1 MKRAAASVVLM
12 LLIPAAFAPWVFG
25 LPQDPAPTITASV
38 VDVISIDTVEVEIIA
53 VTGVAPVWE
62 GDHVLVRMI
71 GIEATQSA
79 EAFWD
84 ANASFYST
92 MIVGKTVY
100 LAVDAAS
107 VSFWNGGDEPLLAY
121 VYLDPDGK
129 TLVNSLL
136 VSMGFAEVAA
146 SAQAT
151 ATAEATATSSSE
163 VQQTIDQQ
171 TVTTTVAIQAE
182 ATSEAVAEATSEAV
196 SPQTV
201 SPVPASVSA
210 AAVVPGP
217 GFGCCC
223 LNACVCEELV
233 SVLCLTS
240 YVRRGD
246 YAKLQVQTVPNA
258 WCKIDVRYHSGLTT
272 DLDLSPRSAFYGAV
286 TWRWKVTA
294 DTPPGTWP
302 VIVTARLNGE
312 IIGRLETSITVHL

>member
-1 MKRAAASVVLM
+1 MKRAVAAVVLM
-12 LLIPAAFAPWVFG
+12 LLIPALFAPWVFG
-25 LPQDPAPTITASV
+25 LPQDSAPTITASV

-53 VTGVAPVWE
+53 VTGMAPVWE
-62 GDHVLVRMI
+62 GDHVMVRMI

-136 VSMGFAEVAA
+136 VSMGFAEAA
-146 SAQAT
+146 TGAQAT
-151 ATAEATATSSSE
+151 AAAEATATSSSE

-171 TVTTTVAIQAE
+171 TVTTAAPQAE
-182 ATSEAVAEATSEAV
+182 AASEAMAEVSSEV
-196 SPQTV
+196 VTPQTV
-201 SPVPASVSA
+201 PAPASVSA
-210 AAVVPGP
+210 AAIVPGP

-223 LNACVCEELV
+223 LNACVCEQLV

-240 YVRRGD
+240 HVRRGD
-246 YAKLQVQTVPNA
+246 YAKLQVQTVPDA

-272 DLDLSPRSAFYGAV
+272 DLDLSPRSAFCGVV
-286 TWRWKVTA
+286 TWRWRVTA

-302 VIVTARLNGE
+302 VVVTARLNGE

>member
-1 MKRAAASVVLM
+1 MKRVAAAVVLM
-12 LLIPAAFAPWVFG
+12 LLIPAVFAPWVFG

-38 VDVISIDTVEVEIIA
+38 IDVISIDTVEVEIIA
-53 VTGVAPVWE
+53 VTGVVPVWE

-79 EAFWD
+79 EASWD

-107 VSFWNGGDEPLLAY
+107 VSFWNGGGEPLLAY

-136 VSMGFAEVAA
+136 VSMGFAEAA
-146 SAQAT
+146 AGAQAT
-151 ATAEATATSSSE
+151 ATAEATAASSAE
-163 VQQTIDQQ
+163 VQPMIHEE
-171 TVTTTVAIQAE
+171 TVAAAAAQAS
-182 ATSEAVAEATSEAV
+182 TSEAVAEVASEGV
-196 SPQTV
+196 TPQTV
-201 SPVPASVSA
+201 PVPASVSA
-210 AAVVPGP
+210 AAIVPGV
-217 GFGCCC
+217 GLGCCC

-233 SVLCLTS
+233 SVLCITS
-240 YVRRGD
+240 HIRRGD
-246 YAKLQVQTVPNA
+246 YAKLQVQTVPDA
-258 WCKIDVRYHSGLTT
+258 WCRIDVRYHSGLTT
-272 DLDLSPRSAFYGAV
+272 DLDLSPRSAFCGTA

-302 VIVTARLNGE
+302 VIVTARFNGE

>member
-12 LLIPAAFAPWVFG
+12 LLIPTLFAPWVFG
-25 LPQDPAPTITASV
+25 LPQDSAPTITASV
-38 VDVISIDTVEVEIIA
+38 IDVISINTVEVEIIA
-53 VTGVAPVWE
+53 VTGVVPVWE

-107 VSFWNGGDEPLLAY
+107 VSFWNGGGEPLPAY

-136 VSMGFAEVAA
+136 VSMGFAEAA
-146 SAQAT
+146 TGVQAT
-151 ATAEATATSSSE
+151 ATA
-163 VQQTIDQQ
+163 Q
-171 TVTTTVAIQAE
+171 
-182 ATSEAVAEATSEAV
+182 ATSEAVAEVASEGVTPQAV
-196 SPQTV
+196 
-201 SPVPASVSA
+201 PVPASVTA
-210 AAVVPGP
+210 AAIVPGA
-217 GFGCCC
+217 GLGCCC

-240 YVRRGD
+240 HVRCGD
-246 YAKLQVQTVPNA
+246 YAKLQVQTVPDA
-258 WCKIDVRYHSGLTT
+258 WCQIDVRYHSGLTT
-272 DLDLSPRSAFYGAV
+272 DLDLSPRSAFCGTAA
-286 TWRWKVTA
+286 WRWKVTA

-302 VIVTARLNGE
+302 VIVTARFNGE

>member
-12 LLIPAAFAPWVFG
+12 LLIPTLFAPWVFG
-25 LPQDPAPTITASV
+25 LPQDSAPTITASV
-38 VDVISIDTVEVEIIA
+38 IDVISINTVEVEIIA
-53 VTGVAPVWE
+53 VTGVVPVWE

-107 VSFWNGGDEPLLAY
+107 VSFWNGGGEPLPAY

-136 VSMGFAEVAA
+136 VSMGFAEAA
-146 SAQAT
+146 TGVQAT
-151 ATAEATATSSSE
+151 ATA
-163 VQQTIDQQ
+163 Q
-171 TVTTTVAIQAE
+171 
-182 ATSEAVAEATSEAV
+182 ATSEAVAEVASEGVTPQAV
-196 SPQTV
+196 
-201 SPVPASVSA
+201 PVPASVTA
-210 AAVVPGP
+210 AAIVQEAGL
-217 GFGCCC
+217 GCCC

-240 YVRRGD
+240 HVRCGD
-246 YAKLQVQTVPNA
+246 YAKLQVQTVPDA
-258 WCKIDVRYHSGLTT
+258 WCQIDVRYHSGLTT
-272 DLDLSPRSAFYGAV
+272 DLDLSPRSAFCGTAA
-286 TWRWKVTA
+286 WRWKVTA

-302 VIVTARLNGE
+302 VIVTARFNGE

>member
-1 MKRAAASVVLM
+1 MKRVAASVVLM
-12 LLIPAAFAPWVFG
+12 LLILALFAPWVFG
-25 LPQDPAPTITASV
+25 LPQDPSPTITASV

-84 ANASFYST
+84 ANASFYSR

-100 LAVDAAS
+100 LAVDATS

-136 VSMGFAEVAA
+136 VSMGFAEAA
-146 SAQAT
+146 TGAQAT

-163 VQQTIDQQ
+163 VQQTINQQ
-171 TVTTTVAIQAE
+171 TVTTAATQAE
-182 ATSEAVAEATSEAV
+182 ATSEAVAEVASETVTPQAV
-196 SPQTV
+196 
-201 SPVPASVSA
+201 PVPALVA
-210 AAVVPGP
+210 ADVPGA
-217 GFGCCC
+217 GFECCC

-240 YVRRGD
+240 HVRCGD
-246 YAKLQVQTVPNA
+246 YAKLQVQTVPDA
-258 WCKIDVRYHSGLTT
+258 WCQIDVRYHSGLTT
-272 DLDLSPRSAFYGAV
+272 DLDLSPRSAFCGTT

-294 DTPPGTWP
+294 ATPPGTWP
-302 VIVTARLNGE
+302 IIVTARLNGQ
-312 IIGRLETSITVHL
+312 IIGRLETCLTVHL

>member
-1 MKRAAASVVLM
+1 MKRAVASVVLM
-12 LLIPAAFAPWVFG
+12 LLIPTLFAPWVFG
-25 LPQDPAPTITASV
+25 LPQDSAPTITASV
-38 VDVISIDTVEVEIIA
+38 IDVISIDTVEVEIIA
-53 VTGVAPVWE
+53 VTGVVPVWE
-62 GDHVLVRMI
+62 GDHVLVRVI

-92 MIVGKTVY
+92 TIVGKTVY

-107 VSFWNGGDEPLLAY
+107 VSFWNGGDEPLPAY

-136 VSMGFAEVAA
+136 VSMGFAEAA
-146 SAQAT
+146 TGVQAT
-151 ATAEATATSSSE
+151 ATA
-163 VQQTIDQQ
+163 Q
-171 TVTTTVAIQAE
+171 AI
-182 ATSEAVAEATSEAV
+182 SEAVAEVASEGVV

-201 SPVPASVSA
+201 PVPASVLA
-210 AAVVPGP
+210 AAIVPGA
-217 GFGCCC
+217 GLGCCC

-240 YVRRGD
+240 HVRCGD
-246 YAKLQVQTVPNA
+246 YAKLQVQTVPDA
-258 WCKIDVRYHSGLTT
+258 WCQIDVRYHSGLTT

-302 VIVTARLNGE
+302 VIVTARFNGE
-312 IIGRLETSITVHL
+312 IIGRLETCITVHL

>member
-1 MKRAAASVVLM
+1 MKRVAASVVLM
-12 LLIPAAFAPWVFG
+12 LLILALFAPWVFG
-25 LPQDPAPTITASV
+25 LPQDPSPTITASV

-107 VSFWNGGDEPLLAY
+107 VGFWNGGDEPLLAY

-136 VSMGFAEVAA
+136 VSMGFAEAA
-146 SAQAT
+146 AGAQAT

-171 TVTTTVAIQAE
+171 TVTTAATQAE
-182 ATSEAVAEATSEAV
+182 ATSEAVAEVASEGVTPQAV
-196 SPQTV
+196 
-201 SPVPASVSA
+201 PVPASVLA
-210 AAVVPGP
+210 AAIVPGA
-217 GFGCCC
+217 GLGCCC

-240 YVRRGD
+240 HVRRGD
-246 YAKLQVQTVPNA
+246 YAKLQVQTVPDA

-272 DLDLSPRSAFYGAV
+272 DLDLSPRSAFCGTAA
-286 TWRWKVTA
+286 WRWKVTA

-302 VIVTARLNGE
+302 VIVTARFNGE

>member
-12 LLIPAAFAPWVFG
+12 LLIPAVFAPWVFG

-38 VDVISIDTVEVEIIA
+38 VGVISIDTVEVEIIA

-79 EAFWD
+79 DAFLD

-92 MIVGKTVY
+92 MIVGRTVY
-100 LAVDAAS
+100 LAIDAAS
-107 VSFWNGGDEPLLAY
+107 VSFWNGGDEPLLVH

-136 VSMGFAEVAA
+136 VSMGFAEVATG
-146 SAQAT
+146 AQAT
-151 ATAEATATSSSE
+151 ATAEATTTSSSE

-171 TVTTTVAIQAE
+171 TVTTAATQAE
-182 ATSEAVAEATSEAV
+182 ALSEAEADVSSEGLT
-196 SPQTV
+196 PQTV
-201 SPVPASVSA
+201 PVPASVSA
-210 AAVVPGP
+210 AAIVPGP

-240 YVRRGD
+240 HVRRGD
-246 YAKLQVQTVPNA
+246 YAKLQVQTVPDA

-272 DLDLSPRSAFYGAV
+272 DLDLSPRSAFCGAV

>member
-1 MKRAAASVVLM
+1 MKRAAVSVVLM
-12 LLIPAAFAPWVFG
+12 LLIPAVFAPWVFG

-38 VDVISIDTVEVEIIA
+38 VEVISIDTVKVEIIA

-71 GIEATQSA
+71 GIEATPSA
-79 EAFWD
+79 DAFWD

-107 VSFWNGGDEPLLAY
+107 VSFWNGGDEPLLTY

-136 VSMGFAEVAA
+136 VSMGFAEAA
-146 SAQAT
+146 TAAQAT

-171 TVTTTVAIQAE
+171 TVATAATQAE
-182 ATSEAVAEATSEAV
+182 TTSEALAEV
-196 SPQTV
+196 SSAGVTPQTV
-201 SPVPASVSA
+201 SAPASVSA
-210 AAVVPGP
+210 STIVPGS

-240 YVRRGD
+240 HVRRGD
-246 YAKLQVQTVPNA
+246 YAKLQVQTVPDA

-294 DTPPGTWP
+294 ATPPGTWP